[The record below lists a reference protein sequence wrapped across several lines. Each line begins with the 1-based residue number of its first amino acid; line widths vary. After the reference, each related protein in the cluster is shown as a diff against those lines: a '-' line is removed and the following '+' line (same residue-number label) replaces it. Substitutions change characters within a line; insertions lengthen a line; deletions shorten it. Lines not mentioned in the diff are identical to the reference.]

1 MAFQNLDLRLDV
13 LEEELQLPFS
23 FVSGHIHELT
33 VLVPWTKIASEPIQ
47 ITINTIGEKY
57 FIIIIIHCCKVYKFF
72 FIEFVLK
79 LKSSEE
85 QQKGSSNVHRKKSTA
100 DMAQNIPAPGYMAS
114 LINKIANNISVK
126 LHNIILKYVEEDI
139 VVSMNIQLLSFD
151 SADDNW
157 EPSFID
163 INPTKVLLKKVINIS
178 DLTICLDKRNPLGII
193 DVCQEPILYRCSMQ
207 IRMLRRYNIS
217 SVHATSLLRMD
228 IFTDSIELNVS
239 AQQYPMAM
247 RLLVLA
253 NTLREGSMRR
263 APLGSENP
271 SGDEGDESSHHE
283 DESMISWAWNMLP
296 TIFPGD
302 TTDDE
307 PNTQPIGHILHMGLY
322 IKSMQITF
330 KSQEMIPDVIANGPK
345 KLKYHPMLKVT
356 LFGLYSNTISVGRR
370 WFNTSGGCSFFGVYP
385 IGVCVCGSTHDHKV
399 IITSADILCDHQ
411 AFMEDSLR
419 DPNCPENSGQNRSYD
434 RLWESHDTKVSK
446 LIFI

>member
-1 MAFQNLDLRLDV
+1 MV
-13 LEEELQLPFS
+13 LSHKTNKFN
-23 FVSGHIHELT
+23 FN
-33 VLVPWTKIASEPIQ
+33 VL
-47 ITINTIGEKY
+47 
-57 FIIIIIHCCKVYKFF
+57 
-72 FIEFVLK
+72 EFVLK
-79 LKSSEE
+79 LKSCEE
-85 QQKGSSNVHRKKSTA
+85 QRQSSSNGHRKKSTT
-100 DMAQNIPAPGYMAS
+100 DVVQNNPAPGYMAS
-114 LINKIANNISVK
+114 LINKIANNVSVK

-163 INPTKVLLKKVINIS
+163 ISPTKVLLKKVVNIT

-217 SVHATSLLRMD
+217 SLHATSLLRMD

-253 NTLREGSMRR
+253 NTLREGSMRQT
-263 APLGSENP
+263 PLGSEAP
-271 SGDEGDESSHHE
+271 SADEGDETSQHG
-283 DESMISWAWNMLP
+283 DESMMSWAWNMLP

-302 TTDDE
+302 TTDEE
-307 PNTQPIGHILHMGLY
+307 PITETVGHVLHLGLY
-322 IKSMQITF
+322 IKTMQVTF
-330 KSQEMIPDVIANGPK
+330 KSQEMIPDVIANGPM

-370 WFNTSGGCSFFGVYP
+370 WFNTSGGCSFFGIYP
-385 IGVCVCGSTHDHKV
+385 IGVCVCGNTHDHKV
-399 IITSADILCDHQ
+399 IITSADVLCDHE
-411 AFMEDSLR
+411 AFLEDSLR

-434 RLWESHDTKVSK
+434 RLWDSHDSKVSILIKPNFDK
-446 LIFI
+446 LTHLLLR